1 MKNRGPSERQSEA
14 TEEELENQRALNTT
28 TSTVVY
34 SRTSNTRTGT
44 SAVSSSAKEIGTKM
58 ANLAAVMKFLLVPSR
73 RRRHL

>member
-14 TEEELENQRALNTT
+14 TEEELENQRALNTMVLCNT
-28 TSTVVY
+28 RVG

-73 RRRHL
+73 R